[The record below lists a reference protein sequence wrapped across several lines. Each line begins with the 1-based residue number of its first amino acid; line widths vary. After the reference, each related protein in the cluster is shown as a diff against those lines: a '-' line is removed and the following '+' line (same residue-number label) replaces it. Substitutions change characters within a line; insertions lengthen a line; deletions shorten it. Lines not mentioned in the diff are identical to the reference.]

1 MVKRQAPGGTRHHNF
16 MLCVV
21 LAVPACTLASGWYRP
36 FYKTEKSIT
45 GRRAHNPIH
54 PGGCHRRCSSLFCG
68 ETTRY
73 SKDLADEGTRCFIDA
88 DNMRAVSVLN
98 LGTIDEPGHADNTAT
113 LKLKKTAPFSA
124 LLSVNGERN
133 SQKSLAEWIEDWADY
148 LVGFDANG
156 DAIQATKAAAAVRK
170 ITIEANQTADFEDND
185 FSGKRSLME
194 SVEAKTKDIM
204 PVAFE
209 FKCVPFEGLKE
220 RPFKL
225 RLSII
230 TGDRPVL
237 VLRIIQLEAVQEE
250 MANEFR
256 NLLVEKFKD
265 SKVETFIGTFT
276 A

>member
-1 MVKRQAPGGTRHHNF
+1 
-16 MLCVV
+16 
-21 LAVPACTLASGWYRP
+21 
-36 FYKTEKSIT
+36 
-45 GRRAHNPIH
+45 
-54 PGGCHRRCSSLFCG
+54 
-68 ETTRY
+68 
-73 SKDLADEGTRCFIDA
+73 
-88 DNMRAVSVLN
+88 
-98 LGTIDEPGHADNTAT
+98 
-113 LKLKKTAPFSA
+113 KKTAPFSA

-156 DAIQATKAAAAVRK
+156 DAIQATKAAAAIRK

-256 NLLVEKFKD
+256 DLLVEKFKD

>member
-1 MVKRQAPGGTRHHNF
+1 MASERSTDVQAFIGELDGGVFETKIGA
-16 MLCVV
+16 V
-21 LAVPACTLASGWYRP
+21 LSEVASGVMNT
-36 FYKTEKSIT
+36 KTK
-45 GRRAHNPIH
+45 G
-54 PGGCHRRCSSLFCG
+54 
-68 ETTRY
+68 
-73 SKDLADEGTRCFIDA
+73 K
-88 DNMRAVSVLN
+88 VSLN
-98 LGTIDEPGHADNTAT
+98 LEIEPFDENRVKIKHKLSYVRPTTIDEPGHADNTAT

-156 DAIQATKAAAAVRK
+156 DTIQATKAAAAVRK

-237 VLRIIQLEAVQEE
+237 VLRIIQLEAMQEE

-256 NLLVEKFKD
+256 DLLVEKFKD

>member
-1 MVKRQAPGGTRHHNF
+1 
-16 MLCVV
+16 
-21 LAVPACTLASGWYRP
+21 
-36 FYKTEKSIT
+36 
-45 GRRAHNPIH
+45 
-54 PGGCHRRCSSLFCG
+54 
-68 ETTRY
+68 
-73 SKDLADEGTRCFIDA
+73 
-88 DNMRAVSVLN
+88 
-98 LGTIDEPGHADNTAT
+98 
-113 LKLKKTAPFSA
+113 
-124 LLSVNGERN
+124 
-133 SQKSLAEWIEDWADY
+133 
-148 LVGFDANG
+148 
-156 DAIQATKAAAAVRK
+156 VRK

-256 NLLVEKFKD
+256 DLLVEKFKD
-265 SKVETFIGTFT
+265 SKV
-276 A
+276 

>member
-1 MVKRQAPGGTRHHNF
+1 
-16 MLCVV
+16 
-21 LAVPACTLASGWYRP
+21 
-36 FYKTEKSIT
+36 
-45 GRRAHNPIH
+45 
-54 PGGCHRRCSSLFCG
+54 
-68 ETTRY
+68 
-73 SKDLADEGTRCFIDA
+73 
-88 DNMRAVSVLN
+88 LN

-156 DAIQATKAAAAVRK
+156 DTIQATKAAAAVRK

-209 FKCVPFEGLKE
+209 FKCIPFEGLKE

-256 NLLVEKFKD
+256 DLLVEKFKD

>member
-1 MVKRQAPGGTRHHNF
+1 MFFNDFLYDNSKGKVTIKVGEAK
-16 MLCVV
+16 
-21 LAVPACTLASGWYRP
+21 LA
-36 FYKTEKSIT
+36 
-45 GRRAHNPIH
+45 
-54 PGGCHRRCSSLFCG
+54 
-68 ETTRY
+68 
-73 SKDLADEGTRCFIDA
+73 
-88 DNMRAVSVLN
+88 
-98 LGTIDEPGHADNTAT
+98 
-113 LKLKKTAPFSA
+113 KLTPR
-124 LLSVNGERN
+124 GM
-133 SQKSLAEWIEDWADY
+133 ED
-148 LVGFDANG
+148 FANG
-156 DAIQATKAAAAVRK
+156 DTIQATKAAAAVRK

-237 VLRIIQLEAVQEE
+237 VLRIIQLEAMQEE

-256 NLLVEKFKD
+256 DLLVEKFKD